1 MGLFSAIGDAFS
13 NTGDFINN
21 KFLGGDQARAAQ
33 GAAGIQQQAAGAANN
48 ELGAQFANSNS
59 GYQPYQQGGQNAFQ
73 QLNQGWQGGQYNPGT
88 LRGMSAQNYN
98 AGAAPQ
104 AYQLQQFDPSKLQ
117 NDPGYQFQLNQGM
130 NAVQNSAAAKGMLH
144 SGNTLSGI
152 NSMAQGLANT
162 TLNDAFSRYATQQ
175 NQGMQQGQNQFQNWQ
190 GAANFGQ
197 GQAQNAQNFD
207 YQSMLNSYNSQA
219 QNGLNQFN
227 MGNILGNYGMNAQ
240 NSAANLGMNYSQQYG
255 NNLTGGA
262 NAQAAGM
269 VGAANARTQGINN
282 LMNLGGQAF
291 GAIMARPS
299 SNAGTGAGAGASS
312 NAEYMY

>member
-1 MGLFSAIGDAFS
+1 MVSINQDLDQIPEVQAKADDITQEKYFACMSAEDCIEALGDKTDEFVKYITS
-13 NTGDFINN
+13 TGR
-21 KFLGGDQARAAQ
+21 LYYWR
-33 GAAGIQQQAAGAANN
+33 
-48 ELGAQFANSNS
+48 
-59 GYQPYQQGGQNAFQ
+59 NAFQ

-190 GAANFGQ
+190 YLAA
-197 GQAQNAQNFD
+197 
-207 YQSMLNSYNSQA
+207 
-219 QNGLNQFN
+219 
-227 MGNILGNYGMNAQ
+227 IW
-240 NSAANLGMNYSQQYG
+240 
-255 NNLTGGA
+255 
-262 NAQAAGM
+262 
-269 VGAANARTQGINN
+269 AR
-282 LMNLGGQAF
+282 
-291 GAIMARPS
+291 
-299 SNAGTGAGAGASS
+299 
-312 NAEYMY
+312 